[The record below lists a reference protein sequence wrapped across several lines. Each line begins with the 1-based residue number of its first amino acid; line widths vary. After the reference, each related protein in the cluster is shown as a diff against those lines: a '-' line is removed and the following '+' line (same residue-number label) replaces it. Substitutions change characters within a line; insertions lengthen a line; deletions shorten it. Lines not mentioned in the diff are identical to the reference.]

1 MKLERLKTMPE
12 QWNRKKR
19 RQMSRYGLGE
29 EEMQKRLSE
38 TWNKAEEATY
48 RTAFSGMILALVEE
62 FSFDPER
69 LRDLAVA
76 TMSRI
81 NGADCA
87 SQLVDRCKA
96 VTGYDVDEPLDEF
109 QFVEIGVD

>member
-1 MKLERLKTMPE
+1 MA
-12 QWNRKKR
+12 WNRSQK

-29 EEMQKRLSE
+29 EEMKRRLSE

-62 FSFDPER
+62 FAFDPER
-69 LRDLAVA
+69 LHDLAVA

-96 VTGYDVDEPLDEF
+96 VTGYDVDQPLDEF
-109 QFVEIGVD
+109 EFVEISMD